1 VPTEATTRTRQLA
14 ARFGWRLH
22 VIDAHEFAREEYL
35 SNPVNRCFYCKQSL
49 YVEIARHTD
58 AQVLSGANKD
68 DLGEYR
74 PGLDAAREA
83 GARHPFVDAGVDKRT
98 IRAIAR
104 VLGLGEVSEIPA
116 SPCLSSRVET
126 GIRIDAPMLSR
137 IHAAENAVKA
147 LIDAPAIRCRIRGS
161 GVVVEIDAATLA
173 TLTFGEKEAA
183 MNAVTAVFGTRPSL
197 APYRTGSAFLVR
209 SPS

>member
-1 VPTEATTRTRQLA
+1 
-14 ARFGWRLH
+14 
-22 VIDAHEFAREEYL
+22 
-35 SNPVNRCFYCKQSL
+35 VNRCFYCKQSL